1 MEILALRHQ
10 IKVLVRPSVTT
21 GIPLQDHRQASMIA
35 ILLLAVSAVARH
47 TPGPD
52 AAARVANRRPQAA
65 CFLVVAARLREM
77 RSGSPCSFR
86 DYLCWSAY
94 WDTRYAVLRASDT

>member
-35 ILLLAVSAVARH
+35 I
-47 TPGPD
+47 
-52 AAARVANRRPQAA
+52 
-65 CFLVVAARLREM
+65 
-77 RSGSPCSFR
+77 
-86 DYLCWSAY
+86 
-94 WDTRYAVLRASDT
+94 